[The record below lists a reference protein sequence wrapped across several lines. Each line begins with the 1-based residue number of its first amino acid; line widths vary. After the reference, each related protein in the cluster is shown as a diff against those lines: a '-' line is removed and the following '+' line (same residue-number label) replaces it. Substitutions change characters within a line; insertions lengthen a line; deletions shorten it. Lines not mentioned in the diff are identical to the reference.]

1 MKKILDLFIKYIRKV
16 IMAFFMIY
24 GFNCFMVPFNLIIPI
39 NLYTIIFVS
48 FLGIP
53 MLVMFV
59 IIKLLFFF

>member
-24 GFNCFMVPFNLIIPI
+24 GFNYFMVPFNLIIPI